1 MEEIKKKSHRE
12 HILERPNMYIGASNE
27 VETEEYILSDSKIQK
42 QTVKC
47 IPGLLKIINEIIDNS
62 VDIAIKTGFK
72 GCNQVSVKMTDTEV
86 IVEDNGPGISVT
98 KNADNEYLPL
108 VCWGYAMAGSNF
120 DNDVNRVQTGMNGLG
135 AYCTNVWSTEFTG
148 ISDDGNKRYTVK
160 FKDNAETYKES
171 VSESKGKGVT
181 VKFKPDLKRFGI
193 SELNEVHKSLI
204 FQRLLNLS
212 LCFPEIQFKFNSKTV
227 KTKNFRNY
235 VELFS
240 DSFEVFQGD
249 HFSFA
254 VIPSPTDEFQSFS
267 YVNGLNIKDGGTH
280 VDVIV
285 NSIVGIMRES
295 LCKKYKTLKPA
306 DIKNRLM
313 LVGVFTNFKNPK
325 FNSQTKEKLTNS
337 VSEVN
342 QYLGEID
349 YQSLAKKILKNKAI
363 TDPIVEVFKI
373 KEELKNRQEL
383 KTLNKPKKIKDEH
396 YLPATKESKYI
407 CILEGLSA
415 QNGVVPAF
423 GREEFAYYCLRGKP
437 LNVWTASQ
445 SKFTAN
451 KELSTLYKIL
461 KSTGTEEDMPDGEYY
476 RITVDGKE
484 MIVNENDSVKIS
496 GKWIDVKELLR
507 ESETGSES
515 SKEPNP
521 KPLESPKPIS
531 KTKNAPKSPKEHSK
545 VSEKVSKKAP
555 KKPKKSKTKA
565 IQDSLEF

>member
-72 GCNQVSVKMTDTEV
+72 GGNQVSVKMTDTEV

-120 DNDVNRVQTGMNGLG
+120 DNDANRIQTGMNGLG

-249 HFSFA
+249 NFSFA

-461 KSTGTEEDMPDGEYY
+461 KSTGTEEDMPDGEFY

-507 ESETGSES
+507 EFE
-515 SKEPNP
+515 

-531 KTKNAPKSPKEHSK
+531 KTENAPKSPKESKKSKEHSK
-545 VSEKVSKKAP
+545 VSEKAP
-555 KKPKKSKTKA
+555 KSPKKSSKPKKA

>member
-27 VETEEYILSDSKIQK
+27 VETEEYILSDNRIQK

-86 IVEDNGPGISVT
+86 IVEDNGPGIAVT

-120 DNDVNRVQTGMNGLG
+120 DNDPERKNLGLNGLG

-160 FKDNAETYKES
+160 FKDNAKTFKES
-171 VSESKGKGVT
+171 VTESKAKGVT
-181 VKFKPDLKRFGI
+181 VKFKPDLERFGI
-193 SELNEVHKSLI
+193 SKLNEVHKNLI

-240 DSFEVFQGD
+240 GSFEVFQGD
-249 HFSFA
+249 NFSFA

-267 YVNGLNIKDGGTH
+267 YVNGLNIRDGGTH
-280 VDVIV
+280 VDVII
-285 NSIVGIMRES
+285 NNIVGIMRES

-313 LVGVFTNFKNPK
+313 LVGVFTDFKNPK

-349 YQSLAKKILKNKAI
+349 YQALAKKILKNKQI

-423 GREEFAYYCLRGKP
+423 GREEFSYYCLRGKP

-461 KSTGTEEDMPDGEYY
+461 KSTGTEEDMPDGEFYQ
-476 RITVDGKE
+476 IVVDGKK

-496 GKWIDVKELLR
+496 GKWVDVKELLR
-507 ESETGSES
+507 DSETVSE
-515 SKEPNP
+515 P
-521 KPLESPKPIS
+521 KPKAVKAEKPE
-531 KTKNAPKSPKEHSK
+531 KAPKSPKKSSGK
-545 VSEKVSKKAP
+545 S
-555 KKPKKSKTKA
+555 KPKKA

>member
-27 VETEEYILSDSKIQK
+27 VETEEYILSDNRIQK

-86 IVEDNGPGISVT
+86 IVEDNGPGIAVT

-120 DNDVNRVQTGMNGLG
+120 DNDPERKNLGLNGLG

-160 FKDNAETYKES
+160 FKDNAKTFKES
-171 VSESKGKGVT
+171 VTESKAKGVT
-181 VKFKPDLKRFGI
+181 VKFKPDLERFGI
-193 SELNEVHKSLI
+193 SKLNEVHKNLI

-240 DSFEVFQGD
+240 GSFEVFQGD
-249 HFSFA
+249 NFSFA

-267 YVNGLNIKDGGTH
+267 YVNGLNIRDGGTH
-280 VDVIV
+280 VDVII
-285 NSIVGIMRES
+285 NNIVGIMRES

-313 LVGVFTNFKNPK
+313 LVGVFTDFKNPK

-349 YQSLAKKILKNKAI
+349 YQALAKKILKNKQI

-423 GREEFAYYCLRGKP
+423 GREEFSYYCLRGKP

-461 KSTGTEEDMPDGEYY
+461 KSTGTEEDMPDGEFYQ
-476 RITVDGKE
+476 IVVDGKK

-496 GKWIDVKELLR
+496 GKWVDVKELLR
-507 ESETGSES
+507 DSETVSE
-515 SKEPNP
+515 P
-521 KPLESPKPIS
+521 KPKAEKPE
-531 KTKNAPKSPKEHSK
+531 KPEKPEKAPKSPKKSSGK
-545 VSEKVSKKAP
+545 S
-555 KKPKKSKTKA
+555 KPKKA

>member
-27 VETEEYILSDSKIQK
+27 VETEEYILSDNRIQK

-86 IVEDNGPGISVT
+86 IVEDNGPGIAVT

-120 DNDVNRVQTGMNGLG
+120 DNDPERKNLGLNGLG

-160 FKDNAETYKES
+160 FKDNAKTFKES
-171 VSESKGKGVT
+171 VTESKAKGVT
-181 VKFKPDLKRFGI
+181 VKFKPDLERFGI
-193 SELNEVHKSLI
+193 SKLNEVHKNLI

-240 DSFEVFQGD
+240 GSFEVFQGD
-249 HFSFA
+249 NFSFA

-267 YVNGLNIKDGGTH
+267 YVNGLNIRDGGTH
-280 VDVIV
+280 VDVII
-285 NSIVGIMRES
+285 NNIVGIMRES

-313 LVGVFTNFKNPK
+313 LVGVFTDFKNPK

-349 YQSLAKKILKNKAI
+349 YQALAKKILKNKQI

-423 GREEFAYYCLRGKP
+423 GREEFSYYCLRGKP

-461 KSTGTEEDMPDGEYY
+461 KSTGTEEDMPDGEFYQ
-476 RITVDGKE
+476 IVVDGKK

-496 GKWIDVKELLR
+496 GKWVDVKELLR
-507 ESETGSES
+507 DSETVSE
-515 SKEPNP
+515 P
-521 KPLESPKPIS
+521 KPKAEKPE
-531 KTKNAPKSPKEHSK
+531 KPEKAPKSPKKSSGK
-545 VSEKVSKKAP
+545 S
-555 KKPKKSKTKA
+555 KPKKA

>member
-27 VETEEYILSDSKIQK
+27 VETEEYILSDNRIQK

-98 KNADNEYLPL
+98 KNADNEYLPF

-160 FKDNAETYKES
+160 FKDNAETHKES
-171 VSESKGKGVT
+171 ISESKGKGVT

-249 HFSFA
+249 NFSFA

-267 YVNGLNIKDGGTH
+267 YVNGLNIRDGGTH

-285 NSIVGIMRES
+285 NSIVTIMRES

-423 GREEFAYYCLRGKP
+423 GREEFSYYCLRGKP

-461 KSTGTEEDMPDGEYY
+461 KSTGTEEDMPDGEFY

-507 ESETGSES
+507 ETE
-515 SKEPNP
+515 
-521 KPLESPKPIS
+521 KPLESPKPIL
-531 KTKNAPKSPKEHSK
+531 KTENAPKSPKEPKEHSK
-545 VSEKVSKKAP
+545 VSEKVSEKSSKP
-555 KKPKKSKTKA
+555 IPKPKKSKPKKA

>member
-27 VETEEYILSDSKIQK
+27 VETEEYILSDNRIQK

-86 IVEDNGPGISVT
+86 IVEDNGPGIAVT

-120 DNDVNRVQTGMNGLG
+120 DNDPERKNLGLNGLG

-160 FKDNAETYKES
+160 FKDNAKTFKES
-171 VSESKGKGVT
+171 VTESKAKGVT
-181 VKFKPDLKRFGI
+181 VKFKPDLERFGI
-193 SELNEVHKSLI
+193 SKLNEVHKNLI

-240 DSFEVFQGD
+240 GSFEVFQGD
-249 HFSFA
+249 NFSFA

-267 YVNGLNIKDGGTH
+267 YVNGLNIRDGGTH
-280 VDVIV
+280 VDVII

-313 LVGVFTNFKNPK
+313 LVGVFTDFKNPK

-349 YQSLAKKILKNKAI
+349 YQGLAKKLLKNKQI

-423 GREEFAYYCLRGKP
+423 GREEFSYYCLRGKP

-461 KSTGTEEDMPDGEYY
+461 KSTGTEEDMPDGEFYQ
-476 RITVDGKE
+476 IVVDGKK

-496 GKWIDVKELLR
+496 GKWVDVKELLR
-507 ESETGSES
+507 DSETVSE
-515 SKEPNP
+515 P
-521 KPLESPKPIS
+521 KPKSEKAEKPE
-531 KTKNAPKSPKEHSK
+531 KAPKSPKKSSGK
-545 VSEKVSKKAP
+545 S
-555 KKPKKSKTKA
+555 KPKKA

>member
-72 GCNQVSVKMTDTEV
+72 GCNQVSVKMTETEV

-120 DNDVNRVQTGMNGLG
+120 DNDVNRIQTGMNGLG
-135 AYCTNVWSTEFTG
+135 AYCTNVWSIEFTG

-160 FKDNAETYKES
+160 FKDNAETYRES

-249 HFSFA
+249 NYSFA

-267 YVNGLNIKDGGTH
+267 YVNGLNIRDGGTH

-313 LVGVFTNFKNPK
+313 LVGVFTNFRNPK

-423 GREEFAYYCLRGKP
+423 GREEFSYYCLRGKP

-461 KSTGTEEDMPDGEYY
+461 KSTGTEEDMPDGEFY
-476 RITVDGKE
+476 RISVDGKE

-507 ESETGSES
+507 ESE
-515 SKEPNP
+515 

-531 KTKNAPKSPKEHSK
+531 KAENAPKSSKEHSK
-545 VSEKVSKKAP
+545 VSEKVSEKSSKPILKAP
-555 KKPKKSKTKA
+555 KSPKKSSKPKKA